1 MAFALII
8 VLVIVAVVLA
18 TRTNKH
24 LKRLDARC
32 ESAWEALNDQLE
44 RRNAL
49 IPRIVEGVEAQS
61 TDQSEAVSCLVRMQ
75 AAVATASTP
84 ESRMSSSAELTSVL
98 NTIITS
104 LEIPAELREELE
116 DIDVK
121 LTYARATYNE
131 CVHDYNT
138 AITAFPG
145 RLVARSRFRP
155 RQSFDAVGDTA
166 RHRVLAS

>member
-8 VLVIVAVVLA
+8 VLLVVAVILGM
-18 TRTNKH
+18 RTNKH
-24 LKRLDARC
+24 IKRLDARC

-49 IPRIVEGVEAQS
+49 IPRIAEGVDAQS
-61 TDQSEAVSCLVRMQ
+61 ADQSEAISYLMRMQ

-84 ESRMSSSAELTSVL
+84 EARMSSSVELTSVL

-104 LEIPAELREELE
+104 LEIPSELRTELE
-116 DIDVK
+116 DVDVK
-121 LTYARATYNE
+121 LTYARATYNK
-131 CVHDYNT
+131 CVEDYNT
-138 AITAFPG
+138 AITTFPG
-145 RLVARSRFRP
+145 RLIARFGFRP

-166 RHRVLAS
+166 RHKALAS